1 MSDLVGVPC
10 SVCSERGHHPAKCPE
25 LTEPLRPGFSGSS
38 GGGGHGGG
46 DEDEKLSFLLSVFR
60 LFHDHD
66 QKLKLLVL

>member
-10 SVCSERGHHPAKCPE
+10 SVCSERGHHSRKCPD
-25 LTEPLRPGFSGSS
+25 LTDPLRPGFSGAN

-60 LFHDHD
+60 LHDRE
-66 QKLKLLVL
+66 QKMKLLVS

>member
-10 SVCSERGHHPAKCPE
+10 SVCSERGHHPSKCPE
-25 LTEPLRPGFSGSS
+25 LTESLRPGFSGSS

-60 LFHDHD
+60 LFHDRD

>member
-10 SVCSERGHHPAKCPE
+10 SVCSERGHHSRKCPD
-25 LTEPLRPGFSGSS
+25 LTDPLRPGFSGAS

-60 LFHDHD
+60 LDD
-66 QKLKLLVL
+66 REQKMKLLVL